1 VYLRDRAW
9 FWEIYLPLTPP
20 SRPVDSPPVS
30 VREGNV
36 RPSSAPVVDTKTH
49 KERVK
54 ASLAW
59 ALEEYAVTL
68 EKLAK

>member
-1 VYLRDRAW
+1 M
-9 FWEIYLPLTPP
+9 
-20 SRPVDSPPVS
+20 
-30 VREGNV
+30 